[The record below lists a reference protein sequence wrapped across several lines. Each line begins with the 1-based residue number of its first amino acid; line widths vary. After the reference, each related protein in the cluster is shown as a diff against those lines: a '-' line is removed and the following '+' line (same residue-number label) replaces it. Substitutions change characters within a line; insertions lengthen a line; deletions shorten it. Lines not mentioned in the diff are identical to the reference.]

1 MTGLGAV
8 QVTGGGRTVFTAGA
22 SPLEHIR
29 AGFERLLRTPNAG
42 RYREAFRVARL
53 EIIANMAQ
61 AIPIES
67 FNNHRT
73 FIEQE
78 RIFVAMLET
87 AIKERDWS
95 FRSWI
100 QIVRAAPFMLASDS
114 LWHIA
119 EGDAIIDPIEKTFL
133 SDIVKYLGHDNA
145 HSSPVGIMEKG
156 KNDLCLLCEP
166 KEQDVIPEPARPLLL
181 KFARNYRR
189 LTDYQRDLP
198 QMGEAF
204 FAPNGELAS
213 FPQITGGEL
222 EEYARMFAFAFGL
235 RFVSTCFTVTTEPLT
250 AEPIQNTVV
259 ILVDPHLRDVKLPLM
274 LLLPKL
280 ACDIKN
286 LMRVVQNREEVE
298 GQTSLGQL
306 MRGKAVPQ
314 PVVARVEAARIDAQ
328 TWELKFYDNGR
339 GIIVEELFRPLV
351 AACKADRN
359 SVNVNPALLKAALD
373 WEAGNP
379 FAFND
384 IPYGH
389 LLEAVFLLG
398 VSGAKPGKGSGMGLW
413 GSAALLTKLG
423 GQLRVGVT
431 PGGGF
436 YQSIILPIDCSVP
449 SKAVAEA
456 ATRFWLKAA

>member
-1 MTGLGAV
+1 M
-8 QVTGGGRTVFTAGA
+8 
-22 SPLEHIR
+22 
-29 AGFERLLRTPNAG
+29 
-42 RYREAFRVARL
+42 ARL
-53 EIIANMAQ
+53 EIIANMAR
-61 AIPIES
+61 S
-67 FNNHRT
+67 FPRIKVNNHRT

-78 RIFVAMLET
+78 RIFVAGLET

-95 FRSWI
+95 FSSWI
-100 QIVRAAPFMLASDS
+100 QIAYAAPYMFPSDS
-114 LWHIA
+114 LLQIT
-119 EGDAIIDPIEKTFL
+119 EGDAIIDPIESTFL
-133 SDIVKYLGHDNA
+133 DDVVKYLEHDNA
-145 HSSPVGIMEKG
+145 YSSPGGIIKEG
-156 KNDLCLLCEP
+156 ENDLCLSCEP
-166 KEQDVIPEPARPLLL
+166 KEHAVIPESVRPLLIE
-181 KFARNYRR
+181 FARNYRR
-189 LTDYQRDLP
+189 LTDYHRDLP

-204 FAPNGELAS
+204 FAPPRELAS

-235 RFVSTCFTVTTEPLT
+235 RFISTCFTVTTEPLT
-250 AEPIQNTVV
+250 AEPRQNTVV
-259 ILVDPHLRDVKLPLM
+259 ISVDPNLRDVKLPLM
-274 LLLPKL
+274 LLLPKV

-286 LMRVVQNREEVE
+286 LMRVVQDREKAE

-314 PVVARVEAARIDAQ
+314 PVVARIEAARIDAQ

-359 SVNVNPALLKAALD
+359 SVNVHPALLKAALD

-398 VSGAKPGKGSGMGLW
+398 VSGAKPGRGSGMGLW

-423 GQLRVGVT
+423 GQLKVGVT

-449 SKAVAEA
+449 PEVVAEA